1 MGWWNMTKRVGSW
14 VVGIH
19 DGFVR
24 RSGCRSRR
32 AFHFRPATHWKKKSS
47 LLLLLLLLLL
57 PSFLYFF
64 FLKILFLKKKKVG
77 VIKPPGNTKEE
88 KI

>member
-32 AFHFRPATHWKKKSS
+32 AFHFRPATHWKKNHPFFFFYFF
-47 LLLLLLLLLL
+47 L
-57 PSFLYFF
+57 PSFIFF
-64 FLKILFLKKKKVG
+64 FLKFYS
-77 VIKPPGNTKEE
+77 
-88 KI
+88 

>member
-47 LLLLLLLLLL
+47 LLLLLL
-57 PSFLYFF
+57 PSFFYFF
-64 FLKILFLKKKKVG
+64 FLNFILEKKKVG